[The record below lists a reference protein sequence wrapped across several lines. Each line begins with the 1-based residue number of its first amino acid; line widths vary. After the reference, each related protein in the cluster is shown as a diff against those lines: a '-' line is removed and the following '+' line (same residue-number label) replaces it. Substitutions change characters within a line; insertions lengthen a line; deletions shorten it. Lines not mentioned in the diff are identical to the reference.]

1 MKLDKVQK
9 GYVTKWK
16 YSGKDLKKEEKK
28 WGDFLWLG
36 RSLAI
41 HQMIDPGIL
50 DEVIKIEQ
58 EMIEKYADDP
68 EFLKYMVAD
77 SDEYVAGGWREINN
91 NVGALRYILFGD
103 WNLDS

>member
-1 MKLDKVQK
+1 MKLNKMQK
-9 GYVTKWK
+9 EYITKWK
-16 YSGKDLKKEEKK
+16 DSGKDLEKEEKK

-41 HQMIDPGIL
+41 HQMIDPEIL

-58 EMIEKYADDP
+58 KMIKKYANDP
-68 EFLKYMVAD
+68 DFLKYMVAD
-77 SDEYVAGGWREINN
+77 TNNDVAYAWREINY